1 MREALKLAVEICKTF
16 EGFISEPYNCP
27 AGVPTIGYGSTYYL
41 DGTRVTLQDKP
52 ITQSQAELILIKVLL
67 IYIQDVLK
75 ASPTLVN
82 NEPVLGAITSF
93 CYNLGVSRYRAST
106 LRKRIDS
113 QNWAESR
120 IEIMKWTRCNGKILS
135 GLVKRRAVE
144 AKLI

>member
-1 MREALKLAVEICKTF
+1 MREALRLAVEICKTF

-27 AGVPTIGYGSTYYL
+27 AGVPTIGYGTTYYL

-82 NEPVLGAITSF
+82 NEPV
-93 CYNLGVSRYRAST
+93 
-106 LRKRIDS
+106 
-113 QNWAESR
+113 
-120 IEIMKWTRCNGKILS
+120 
-135 GLVKRRAVE
+135 
-144 AKLI
+144 

>member
-1 MREALKLAVEICKTF
+1 MREALRLAVEICKTF
-16 EGFISEPYNCP
+16 EGFISEPYSCP
-27 AGVPTIGYGSTYYL
+27 AGVPTIGYGSTFYL

-106 LRKRIDS
+106 LRKRIDT
-113 QNWAESR
+113 QNWVEAR
-120 IEIMKWTRCNGKILS
+120 IDIMKWTRCNGKILS
-135 GLVKRRAVE
+135 GLVRRRAVE
-144 AKLI
+144 GKLI